1 MAVGFVRCAGR
12 DRELRSAD
20 ATLHRTPAG
29 TRFFSASCLEDEL
42 AAEDEEEK
50 GGETNDAADS
60 RSG

>member
-42 AAEDEEEK
+42 AAEDEE
-50 GGETNDAADS
+50 GETNDAADS